1 MESSQKYF
9 DPRMLAKLQGLELR
23 ARLIVEGYVSG
34 VHRSPLHG
42 FSVEF
47 AEHREYAPGDDT
59 RYLDWRVYGKT
70 DKYYLKQFEQETN
83 LISYLLLDASQSMG
97 YRGPDAAMSKL
108 EYAQCLA
115 AALGFLIL
123 RQQDSVGLVTFDQ
136 EIRALVRASG
146 NPSHIEELLHVIERT
161 SAQRKTA
168 AGPIFHD
175 LAERLKK
182 RGIVLIFSDL
192 FDNMASLMAGLS
204 HFRHRRHEVVVFHV
218 LDPAELDFPFQR
230 TTLFE
235 GLEQLPSVLAEPQG
249 VRKAYLRQ
257 FGRFLREVQHGCRD
271 HRIDYVLVRTDQPV
285 DAALSAYLTQRM
297 MRT

>member
-1 MESSQKYF
+1 
-9 DPRMLAKLQGLELR
+9 MLAKLQGLELR